1 VRDGRGGWSVTG
13 VHQAYRYALDLT
25 PRQERAVLSHCGA
38 ARVAYNWALARV
50 KANLDQRAAERT
62 YGLGKDALT
71 PSPDWSLAGLRRMWN
86 AAKNEVAPWWP
97 ENSKESYNTGLD
109 GLARGLKNWSDSKRG
124 KRSGRRV
131 GFPRFRSKRRAVPSV
146 RFTTGTIRVEQD
158 RHHLTLPRLG
168 TLKTHESTRK
178 LARRIESGTARILS
192 ATLRREGGRWF
203 VSFTCVL
210 QRGERKPAD
219 PAATVGVD
227 LGLAHLAVCS
237 QPVPGVTDD
246 DGFVANPRHLR
257 KAQKKLRRASRTASR
272 RQGPDRRT
280 GQKASNRWKRT
291 NARRNRVHHRVA
303 NLRCDG
309 THKLTTGLAARV
321 GTVVVE
327 DLNVA
332 GMLANR
338 KLARSIAD
346 AGFAEVRRQLD
357 YKTMWNGGALVVA
370 DRWYPSSKTC
380 SDCGAVKAKLPLRVR
395 VFRCDTCG
403 LILDRDVNAA
413 RNLATLGEEYSM
425 SAGVAGNPEP
435 TSGSKGRG
443 DDQKTRV
450 RGQVAVKRPPR
461 TASTRVR
468 RGPSAG
474 NDGLLEI
481 S

>member
-1 VRDGRGGWSVTG
+1 MTG

-50 KANLDQRAAERT
+50 KANLDQRTAERT
-62 YGLGKDALT
+62 YSIGEDDLT

-86 AAKNEVAPWWP
+86 AAKDEVAPWWQ

-124 KRSGRRV
+124 KRAGRRV
-131 GFPRFRSKRRAVPSV
+131 GFPRFRSRHRAALSV

-178 LARRIESGTARILS
+178 LARRVESGTARILS
-192 ATLRREGGRWF
+192 ATVRREGGRWF
-203 VSFTCVL
+203 VSFTCEV
-210 QRGERKPAD
+210 QRTERKPAD

-227 LGLAHLAVCS
+227 LGISHLAVCS
-237 QPVPGVTDD
+237 QPVPGVTDG

-257 KAQKKLRRASRTASR
+257 KAQKKLRRASRTVSR
-272 RQGPDRRT
+272 RQGPDRRS
-280 GQKASNRWKRT
+280 GQKASNRWKRA

-303 NLRCDG
+303 NLRRDG
-309 THKLTTGLAARV
+309 IHKLTSGLAAQA
-321 GTVVVE
+321 GTVVAE
-327 DLNVA
+327 DLNVS
-332 GMLANR
+332 GMLSNR
-338 KLARSIAD
+338 KLARAIAD
-346 AGFAEVRRQLD
+346 AGFGEIRRQLD
-357 YKTMWNGGALVVA
+357 YKTRWAGGYLVVA
-370 DRWYPSSKTC
+370 DRWFASSKTC
-380 SDCGAVKAKLPLRVR
+380 SDCGATKAKLPLRVR
-395 VFRCDTCG
+395 VFRCDKCG

-413 RNLATLGEEYSM
+413 RNLATLAEEYSM
-425 SAGVAGNPEP
+425 GAGVAGNPEP

-443 DDQKTRV
+443 ADQKTYAS
-450 RGQVAVKRPPR
+450 GQVAAKRSPR

-474 NDGLLEI
+474 NGGLLEI
-481 S
+481 H